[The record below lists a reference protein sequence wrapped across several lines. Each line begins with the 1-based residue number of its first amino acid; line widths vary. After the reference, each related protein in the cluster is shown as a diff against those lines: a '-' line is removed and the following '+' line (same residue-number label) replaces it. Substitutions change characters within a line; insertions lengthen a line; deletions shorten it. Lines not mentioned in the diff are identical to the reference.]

1 VAIQTLLL
9 MLKELK
15 ENIVVVVVEEKHSD
29 QKEDSEGLKSGNLF
43 KLNGKPF

>member
-15 ENIVVVVVEEKHSD
+15 ENIVVVEEKHSD